1 MKHLFAG
8 LLFLILSISA
18 KAQVDY
24 SAYTEVNLSIILS
37 EIEKQHKVVFSF
49 DADLVGSKFIS
60 LQKGSYTLSEIL
72 ERLED
77 QANLSFDFIDG
88 QNILIYRP
96 EPKQYALC
104 GYLKDEQTLDPI
116 AFANIYTPDGRAGTS
131 SNEAGYFE
139 IQIEGDPRLLASY
152 LGYQKLE
159 LIAQSLAD
167 STCLDFLMKLGG
179 ISFKPVL
186 LKEYLTDGISQSN
199 LGNTVIID
207 PGEMSMLP
215 GAVDNDVLASIQ
227 FLPGISSPS
236 ESLSNIH
243 IRGGTPD
250 QNLILWDDIPL
261 FHTSHLFGTI
271 SALNPFVI
279 DKVNVYRSGVN
290 SEFGGRVSGV
300 IDIET
305 KNEIISKF
313 KGSAGINFTHTY
325 LNLNIPLWKNSSL
338 QFSSR
343 RSITDGWSSPT
354 FISYAEKVF
363 QGTKIEEN
371 DFNQNQP
378 FSDEFKF
385 NDGHLKWMWKT
396 GSNLFT
402 ISSIGALNSLNYTN
416 EIPAFD
422 AFSTDQLNLENAG
435 FKMGWER
442 KWSEKLNS
450 NLHISN
456 SVYSYDYTLFY
467 QLVDSMGDPP
477 ILFNTS
483 NRIED
488 ISSKFQLDYTLSETQ
503 KISTGVEFQENTIN
517 LDLVTRNQMDT
528 TSEAQ
533 VFDNRLGTL
542 FGTYILTLP
551 GILRMDIGLRYQN
564 HALIKKNYFEP
575 RIAFLTDVNEN
586 VKLKISTGKHFQF
599 ISQLAALDINDLGLG
614 NQIWVAAN
622 DSSIPVIESNQW
634 MAGFSYQK
642 DQWTIDIEG
651 YVKEIAGITSLTS
664 GFEELERQPFS
675 IGDSRIRGI
684 DVLVKRRVGAY
695 RSWLSYTLS
704 DVRYEFQNISQE
716 AFPASHD
723 RTHLIQWVNLYKRS
737 NWEFSLGW
745 TLGSPLPYTPNE
757 GLDTRINPQ
766 GNLQYR
772 IDYAPINSARLNPYS
787 RIDASMVYKYT
798 LNDTFSGFISF
809 SIQNLGDRQN
819 LLGRQFL
826 LSQSRPG
833 QKPDILNNDELGL
846 GFTPNIA
853 LHLAW

>member
-1 MKHLFAG
+1 MKYLFACF
-8 LLFLILSISA
+8 LFLQLSTVT
-18 KAQVDY
+18 KAQVNY
-24 SAYTEVNLSIILS
+24 PSFTQVNLAELLT
-37 EIEKQHKVVFSF
+37 EIEQNHKVVFSY
-49 DADLVGSKFIS
+49 DAELIESKTIS
-60 LQKGSYTLSEIL
+60 VQAGTYTLSEIL
-72 ERLED
+72 KSVEAEAD
-77 QANLSFDFIDG
+77 LSFDFIDG
-88 QNILIYRP
+88 QNILIFRP
-96 EPKQYALC
+96 EPNIYSLC
-104 GYLKDEQTLDPI
+104 GYLKDQASQEPI
-116 AFANIYTPDGRAGTS
+116 AFANIYAPDGTTGTS
-131 SNEAGYFE
+131 SNEDGYFS
-139 IQIEGDPRLLASY
+139 IQVEGNPSLIASY

-159 LIAQSLAD
+159 LLALEQAD
-167 STCLDFLMKLGG
+167 ETCPDFLMKLGG

-186 LKEYLTDGISQSN
+186 LKEYLTDGISQSS
-199 LGNTVIID
+199 LGNTIIID
-207 PGEMSMLP
+207 PGEMSLLP
-215 GAVDNDVLASIQ
+215 GAVDNDVLTSIQ

-250 QNLILWDDIPL
+250 QNLILWDDIPMY
-261 FHTSHLFGTI
+261 HTSHLFGTI

-305 KNEIISKF
+305 ENEVISKF
-313 KGSAGINFTHTY
+313 NGSAGFNFTHTY

-338 QFSSR
+338 QLSSR

-385 NDGHLKWMWKT
+385 NDGHLKWMWKA

-442 KWSEKLNS
+442 QWSEKLTS

-467 QLVDSMGDPP
+467 QLVDSIGDPP
-477 ILFNTS
+477 IQLDAS

-488 ISSKFQLDYTLSETQ
+488 ISSKLQLDYNLNETQ
-503 KISTGVEFQENTIN
+503 KITTGVEFQENKIN
-517 LDLVTRNQMDT
+517 LDLGSRNPMDT
-528 TSEAQ
+528 TRESQ
-533 VFDNRLGTL
+533 VFDNQLATL
-542 FGTYILTLP
+542 FGTYVLTLP
-551 GILRMDIGLRYQN
+551 GVLRMDIGLRYQN

-575 RIAFLTDVNEN
+575 RIALITDVNDH

-599 ISQLAALDINDLGLG
+599 ISQLTALDINDLGLG

-622 DSSIPVIESNQW
+622 DNTIPVIESNQW

-642 DQWTIDIEG
+642 DQWTIDVEG

-664 GFEELERQPFS
+664 GFAEIERQPFS

-704 DVRYEFQNISQE
+704 DIRYEFQNISQE

-723 RTHLIQWVNLYKRS
+723 RTHLIQWVNLYKKK

-745 TLGSPLPYTPNE
+745 TLGSPLPFTPNN
-757 GLDTRINPQ
+757 GLDSRLIN
-766 GNLQYR
+766 GNIQYR
-772 IDYAPINSARLNPYS
+772 IDYGPINSQRLNAYS
-787 RIDASMVYKYT
+787 RIDAAMVYNYK

-819 LLGRQFL
+819 VLGRQFL
-826 LSQSRPG
+826 LNQTRPG
-833 QKPDILNNDELGL
+833 QTPNILSNEELGL
-846 GFTPNIA
+846 GFTPNMSI
-853 LHLAW
+853 HIEW